1 MTLLLR
7 EAETTQTLFS
17 ANAGNS
23 LKSSHVRQSFF
34 ITTQGV
40 KKNLIAATVL
50 CRLKGGN
57 STFVTGSLLNFMSP
71 RCNKLWE
78 KVSS

>member
-34 ITTQGV
+34 ITTRGV
-40 KKNLIAATVL
+40 KKN
-50 CRLKGGN
+50 
-57 STFVTGSLLNFMSP
+57 
-71 RCNKLWE
+71 
-78 KVSS
+78 